1 MAIKIKFDNEQRAL
15 PPTLVLATRSGHK
28 LGCIPAQHI
37 VFHGSLANGY
47 ELSCSVSKYDNWEKI
62 ELWDTLEDFKLAWSP
77 EWDVWFELD
86 VTTNEAD
93 DTVKNITATSI
104 GEAELSQVMLYNIEI
119 NTETD
124 IAREDYKPTIIY
136 NPNNHT
142 ASLLDRIMEKTPH
155 YKIRHVDSSI
165 AKLQRTFTFDGKSL
179 RDALLEVCKEVNALL
194 IIHSGTDANGKIERA
209 YSIYDLEEHCTHC
222 GYRGEQVNGH
232 CPECGRAEWSLGYGD
247 DTGIFVS
254 RENLADDIT
263 YETAKDSVK
272 NCFRLVAGDDLMTA
286 AVAAANPNGTPYL
299 WYISDKVREDMSPA
313 LRNRLKEYDD
323 LYKATQD
330 SSFSFTSTAIRN
342 YNALAAKYGKNQI
355 GTVEKFAGVL
365 DAYYDTI
372 DFELHLEHGL
382 LPDVNPPLTSAADE
396 LRKLIANLS
405 PVSVRSL
412 STLSSTTASSY
423 VTQAARS
430 IIDPRYSVTT
440 QNETLNGNLWSGSF
454 IITRYSDEEDTA
466 TSAVISVSL
475 DENYENYIRRQI
487 ERVLNTTEFED
498 LDIVELFKKS
508 GTAFASAI
516 KQYSLAMLKSF
527 YDACQACL
535 NVLVEH
541 NSANESIWAEIYH
554 DLYEPYYAKLGYL
567 QAEISLRESEIG
579 TIQMAQAEIESVIT
593 STQKKLDFEKF
604 MGEELWLEFAA
615 YRREDTYQNDNY
627 ISDGLDNAALVE
639 NARDFLKTAQEDIER
654 SATLQHSISANLSNL
669 LVMEEFQGMT
679 DNFELGN
686 WLRIRV
692 DDTVYIL
699 RLIDYEIDFD
709 NLETLTVEYSDVVI
723 SPSSVNDIKSVLNSA
738 NSMASSYGSVSRQA
752 KHGDNSQRQLDN
764 WVTEGLE
771 ATKVRFL
778 SDAQNQNITWDEN
791 GMLFRKWDDI
801 TESYEPTQLRIINST
816 IAVTDDNW
824 KTVKTAVGGFD
835 YTDPVT
841 GEVKHG
847 YGINAE
853 LLVGKLILGE
863 ELGLYNANNSL
874 TFDRNGLTI
883 TNGDNSF
890 MVSPDGS
897 NLLVV
902 ECEGSKVMWVDD
914 EGGLHL
920 RPTSFELTT
929 GETLQDAIDEA
940 KKARNLQII
949 LTNEYE
955 GIPTDSTGKYTEPL
969 SVTTGVI
976 TYYGADEVTSQCKY
990 TTTAS
995 EGVMGSWNSN
1005 KYEYTITALSADSG
1019 YVDITAEYIDDN
1031 EAKFTVTKRFNVAK
1045 LKTGRGV
1052 KSTLVEYVLSDQGTQ
1067 PPGEGWQEEM
1077 PEAVQGMYLWTRT
1090 ITSYTDN
1097 SSDTTVYT
1105 VSLIGQDGVGITNT
1119 EVQYQK
1125 SSSGTDIPSDG
1136 GWTNAL
1142 PFTDPGD
1149 YIWTR
1154 TAFYYTNG
1162 KHTYSYS
1169 VSMIGITGAKG
1180 DQGIPGTSD
1189 YFHIKYMDEAN
1200 YQRYLNYHAG
1210 DTSST
1215 FVAKDSPDEYI
1226 GTNVDSNAAACGNT
1240 DCEALSRDYEWYK
1253 IKGAQGEQ
1261 GIPGDGYYMHI
1272 KYMTAEN
1279 YTNTFEPNY
1288 KKWKDS
1294 GKTDEEAKAAAN
1306 AAPMTEEDEV
1316 SQYVGLLVDKVEQ
1329 DSNEPVNYN
1338 WSRIEGT
1345 DARIY
1350 SLDDMELTVFVR
1362 DPVTLE
1368 VTPDYITYAASYRDG
1383 NDTASHTL
1391 CYADSPFVIEKYWS
1405 EDGSKFVLQETVEL
1419 SSGMHLES
1427 WDPPTLSGAALRFIL
1442 RDYKGSPNILDVKT
1456 VPIIDKGKDGTEM
1469 TPEEM
1474 FNKLSE
1480 FGALEGV
1487 WQLQD
1492 GHVYINGS
1500 YIQAGT
1506 ISGDLIKGG
1515 TLTLGGMNNS
1525 YGQLII
1531 YGQDIDPETQK
1542 PIPIG
1547 SWDESGIHIY
1557 KGSIDSGLIQGAS
1570 FSTKFWKITE
1580 DGVFYDNTGSWT
1592 DWDTSEPW
1600 WWQGYQY
1607 NLGSWYPTRQKQYNS
1622 AKYGVLTSFNLNGQH
1637 YDQVEGYFHSLYV
1650 QSSISV
1656 STESSVA
1663 ILAKH
1668 PLSSLYPTQ
1677 FGYGKYY
1684 QLCTSSMSSIRYKDV
1699 ERPISQ
1705 DDIKELYSLPVM
1717 LAKYKDEYL
1726 SESDERFGK
1735 YMPMFIAEDVEKVY
1749 PLAVDHNAEG
1759 QPENWNYRIMIPIMF
1774 QMIKDQ
1780 KSQLDELKSELAEL
1794 KKGN

>member
-1 MAIKIKFDNEQRAL
+1 MSKVIIKLDNSGNVIL
-15 PPTLVLATRSGHK
+15 PTMVLATRSGKK
-28 LGCIPAQHI
+28 LGTILTEENKLTA
-37 VFHGSLANGY
+37 SLENGY
-47 ELSCSVSKYDNWEKI
+47 SLSFIVNKYLDGHENNVWDSIDN
-62 ELWDTLEDFKLAWSP
+62 FKLLYIP
-77 EWDVWFELD
+77 DWDIWFEMY
-86 VTTNEAD
+86 VSIAENSSI
-93 DTVKNITATSI
+93 VKEVECTSLC
-104 GEAELSQVMLYNIEI
+104 EAELSQIMLYNIEI

-124 IAREDYKPTIIY
+124 ISREDYEPTIIY
-136 NPNNHT
+136 NDKNPA

-155 YKIRHVDSSI
+155 YCIEHVDKSI
-165 AKLQRTFTFDGKSL
+165 AKLQRTFTFDGKSV
-179 RDALLEVCKEVNALL
+179 RDAMHEVAEEINALL
-194 IIHSGTDANGKIERA
+194 VLNSGSNLDGTITRGI
-209 YSIYDLEEHCTHC
+209 SLYDLEEHCEDC
-222 GYRGEQVNGH
+222 GYRGKSSNGQ
-232 CPECGRAEWSLGYGD
+232 CPECGSVNWSYGYGED
-247 DTGIFVS
+247 SGIFIS
-254 RENLADDIT
+254 SENLSNDIKLT
-263 YETAKDSVK
+263 TDTDKIK
-272 NCFRLVAGDDLMTA
+272 NCFKLVAGDDLMTA
-286 AVAAANPNGTPYL
+286 TVAGCCPNGIGYL
-299 WYISDKVREDMSPA
+299 WYLTEDTKNDMSA
-313 LRNRLKEYDD
+313 ELRSRLDSYDRLTAD
-323 LYKATQD
+323 IEKRHWTLSD
-330 SSFSFTSTAIRN
+330 SDYS
-342 YNALAAKYGKNQI
+342 ALATKYGK
-355 GTVEKFAGVL
+355 EKWDSIDGYADL
-365 DAYYDTI
+365 LNAMYDTI
-372 DFELHLEHGL
+372 DFQLYLEHSMM
-382 LPDVNPPLTSAADE
+382 PDTTIPETTAQEQMN
-396 LRKLIANLS
+396 KLVVSLS
-405 PVSVRSL
+405 PVAVQNLSV
-412 STLSSTTASSY
+412 LSSTTATSY
-423 VTQAARS
+423 VAQAIRA
-430 IIDPRYSVTT
+430 IVDPRYSVTT
-440 QNETLNGNLWSGSF
+440 SEETLNGNNWSGT
-454 IITRYSDEEDTA
+454 IKLTRSSDETDTA
-466 TSAVISVSL
+466 TRQNVRVALNDDFV
-475 DENYENYIRRQI
+475 NYLKTLIDRTI
-487 ERVLNTTEFED
+487 NTTKLEEF
-498 LDIVELFKKS
+498 DIITLFDMS
-508 GTAFASAI
+508 LTSFAGEI
-516 KQYSLAMLKSF
+516 RKYSLTYLQTF
-527 YDACQACL
+527 YDAAQSCL
-535 NVLVEH
+535 NVLIERGAGNDSVSPEAY
-541 NSANESIWAEIYH
+541 NTLYTNYYDKRETLQREIT
-554 DLYEPYYAKLGYL
+554 LRE
-567 QAEISLRESEIG
+567 QEIS
-579 TIQMAQAEIESVIT
+579 TIEYKQNTIDRQINQVHDD
-593 STQKKLDFEKF
+593 LDLEKYL
-604 MGEELWLEFAA
+604 GEKLWLELAA
-615 YRREDTYQNDNY
+615 YRREDTYKNDNF
-627 ISDGLDNAALVE
+627 ISDGLSNAELFE
-639 NARDFLKTAQEDIER
+639 KAREFIERAKSDIEN
-654 SATLQHSISANLSNL
+654 SNYGQHEITSSLYNL
-669 LVMEEFQGMT
+669 LLMPEFKKLHDG
-679 DNFELGN
+679 FALGN

-692 DDTVYIL
+692 DGEIYLL
-699 RLIDYEIDFD
+699 RLIEYSLDFT
-709 NLETLTVEYSDVVI
+709 NLQNINVVYSDVTEQNLFYNAAMD
-723 SPSSVNDIKSVLNSA
+723 SESNYK
-738 NSMASSYGSVSRQA
+738 SMASTYGNVSRQA
-752 KHGDNSQRQLDN
+752 SRGNDSNKQLRS
-764 WVTEGLE
+764 WVSDGLQ
-771 ATKVRFL
+771 ATLTRFM
-778 SDAQNQNITWDEN
+778 SDAVNQNIMWDSN
-791 GMLFRKWDDI
+791 GLLFRRYDDI
-801 TESYEPTQLRIINST
+801 SEDYSPEQLRIINST

-835 YTDPVT
+835 YLDPVT
-841 GEVKHG
+841 QKVKHG

-853 LLVGKLILGE
+853 LLIGKLILGE

-1162 KHTYSYS
+1162 EYTYSYS

-1547 SWDESGIHIY
+1547 SWDESGVHIY

-1650 QSSISV
+1650 QSSSSV

-1677 FGYGKYY
+1677 FEYGKYY

-1780 KSQLDELKSELAEL
+1780 KSQLDELKSRLEEL